1 MNTEIIGKF
10 LLNNMLINIVLLALS
25 SVMIMF
31 MKNFVV
37 KQHSKL
43 FGLKEE
49 AIMPIIYSYLGMYKL
64 LTIVFAIVP
73 YIAFSIA
80 VN

>member
-10 LLNNMLINIVLLALS
+10 LLNNMLINIVLLSLS
-25 SVMIMF
+25 SVMMMF

-49 AIMPIIYSYLGMYKL
+49 VIMPIIYSYLGMYKL

-73 YIAFSIA
+73 YIAFSMA